1 MNANLIQLHLVM
13 SRQCYNK
20 NIQHGIRNSNSLV
33 SIAAFDIKV
42 KLRVDSDGPDK
53 LDFDLGELGLHF
65 QQELLH
71 GGNVGCL
78 PFVPCRK
85 SADFQSTQEKFLLIP

>member
-1 MNANLIQLHLVM
+1 M
-13 SRQCYNK
+13 SRQCCNKIYNY
-20 NIQHGIRNSNSLV
+20 GIRNLNSLV
-33 SIAAFDIKV
+33 SIATLDIKV

-53 LDFDLGELGLHF
+53 LDFDLGKLGLHL
-65 QQELLH
+65 QQELFH

-85 SADFQSTQEKFLLIP
+85 SADFQST